1 MRPREILLSY
11 AKRIDAMSLRERVA
25 VFIGAVLVLVAIA
38 DYGMLEPIL
47 RRQKI
52 SAQDNQRQLDEI
64 RAMQVQLQAY
74 AQAQL
79 SEGANAKRQRLEKR
93 RAELAELDRALGG
106 GGGEMVTPDR
116 MTRMLGEILKRNPE
130 VELVSLR
137 SLPAIGLTQVPT
149 ADSPASSAALYRHG
163 IEVTVSG
170 SYFRMLTYVSDL
182 ERNPA
187 KILWG
192 AMDLQASYPKVTMKI
207 TLYTLSPEKTWLLI

>member
-1 MRPREILLSY
+1 MRLPEIVLKY
-11 AKRIDAMSLRERVA
+11 AKRIDAMSLRERVT

-38 DYGMLEPIL
+38 DYGLLEPIL
-47 RRQKI
+47 RRQRL

-64 RAMQVQLQAY
+64 HAMQAQLQGY

-79 SEGANAKRQRLEKR
+79 SDGANAKRQRLQKR

-106 GGGEMVTPDR
+106 GEGELVTADR
-116 MTRMLGEILKRNPE
+116 MTRMLAEILKRNPE
-130 VELVSLR
+130 IELISLR
-137 SLPAIGLTQVPT
+137 SLPATGLTQVPT
-149 ADSPASSAALYRHG
+149 AGSSSSATLYRHG

-170 SYFRMLTYVSDL
+170 SYFRMLNYVSDL

-192 AMDLQASYPKVTMKI
+192 SMDLQASYPSVTLKV